1 MMRKTLL
8 FLVAATLGTTATG
21 CEDNPD
27 QFYKRAPA
35 GAGDRWNNGKTPPTY
50 DRDAKNG
57 FTDQFNSS
65 SKQDLCSGAEKH
77 DRWAKMV
84 REPIVP
90 PRKLAGI
97 DLAGGDDWKGL
108 DFRDAEKV
116 LCQSKSRA
124 IGDPENLGAAWG
136 DANEVEVDYS
146 MATNTITNW
155 QLNPGYRGKLEFESR
170 PEGLADNG
178 FADAAKRNPWGVH
191 KFSISIGTQIQKDGR
206 PHEIHWNNDCKPDNK
221 PGDLCWQLELT
232 EMYDALMF
240 TYSKD
245 LMSTQGNCVLEQKCL
260 GSKARGDIG
269 LFGVR
274 PLGTYLVVPNYR
286 TQPAAST
293 PAYFYGFYVKLMPFS
308 GAELYVKLD
317 DEGPWAFSAAIG
329 ENKKDCKQFLGVKY
343 GDFVANC
350 ININKA
356 ETMHSSGQP
365 LNQFILGKFKGGM
378 SRTKE
383 AFDFSVEAVSLNFLS
398 TRIGDDKTVG
408 DDWTPT
414 DSDFA
419 HEWEMDIRA
428 SGKVLNEWSADK
440 KSQTMAATGAI
451 YREYARRVQADI
463 NAKLAEWLP
472 EKAPLAATNGQRNIQ
487 CAPGYEP
494 TSGGKCHFKG
504 FGIGDSRCLM
514 NAGDTEWK
522 PAEGC
527 TGFEGFIT
535 PGDRDHV
542 NLSAY
547 PPGSDPLRVSFGW
560 RGAQLGIKTALKAG
574 DPLAIFCND
583 PPTNGAGKDQAA
595 DGTPAQCTDDNA
607 CFSSKCNAAKKQ
619 DKAKQPKP
627 EAGCPE
633 GWTDIGG
640 NTCQQNACPDG
651 WTDIG
656 ENKCQQ
662 NVRFCENPLKTHCQ
676 NQYDDGSGN
685 KVFSASHKRV
695 IDTLGKGDELKVPPA
710 LRDRKFY
717 FRHLAAAIVKY
728 LKAAPKDPTM
738 EQPKDLA
745 DPDFMPGGRACLPKD
760 AAGNV
765 LEEEPWNCEPEPDH
779 LLFDQMIANSDRDKF
794 EYIDRRYARDG
805 KEPLKVEYEVLINS
819 SNQQDWK
826 YHRKLT
832 RPERALYKY
841 METAKAST
849 DPNYRGDPDNLR
861 LTNLVGSA
869 ILAQNF
875 AGVSATKDAHYC
887 ASTLLPA
894 PPPGKTCLDEG
905 FCKEPDP
912 DCSSTPPMANGQFML
927 DDYHMP
933 LLKNYRGGFAGSGT
947 AFGIGTSYIK
957 LVQELPLIKSARV
970 ALPLFDDPYAPVA
983 PGPGIAAGNAPIL
996 IADWRPKTPANG
1008 IRIPVNEQLDKFIPS
1023 ATVVFGGS
1031 SLTLDL
1037 DYVETPEHTMRLE
1050 AVNSD
1055 SYMGNI
1061 FLCVDPNSGDLLSIE
1076 QYESMDVIQG
1086 WLNGHPG
1093 AREACGI
1100 MTRFSA
1106 FGDYPQM
1113 LHARVAGIVLDV
1125 GLGSGVGRITSV
1137 QIYDT
1142 TLE

>member
-84 REPIVP
+84 REPLIP

-97 DLAGGDDWKGL
+97 DLAGGDDWRGL
-108 DFRDAEKV
+108 DFREAERA
-116 LCQSKSRA
+116 LCQSKARA
-124 IGDPENLGAAWG
+124 ISDPEALGAAWG

-146 MATNTITNW
+146 IATNTITNW
-155 QLNPGYRGKLEFESR
+155 GLNPGYRGKLEFESR

-191 KFSISIGTQIQKDGR
+191 KFSISIGVQIQKDGR
-206 PHEIHWNNDCKPDNK
+206 PHEIHWNTDCSPESK

-232 EMYDALMF
+232 EMYDALMY

-245 LMSTQGNCVLEQKCL
+245 LASTQGNCVAEQKCL
-260 GSKARGDIG
+260 GSKAAGDVG

-286 TQPAAST
+286 IQPAGST

-317 DEGPWAFSAAIG
+317 DEGPYAFSPGIG
-329 ENKKDCKQFLGVKY
+329 ELKKDCKQFLGVKY
-343 GDFVANC
+343 GDFLANC

-383 AFDFSVEAVSLNFLS
+383 AYDFSVEAVSLNFLS
-398 TRIGDDKTVG
+398 SRIGEDKTVG
-408 DDWTPT
+408 DDWFPT
-414 DSDFA
+414 ESDFA

-440 KSQTMAATGAI
+440 RFQTMFATGAI
-451 YREYARRVQADI
+451 YREYARRVQDDI

-472 EKAPLAATNGQRNIQ
+472 EENPLAPANGTRAVQ
-487 CAPGYEP
+487 CQPGYVP
-494 TSGGKCHFKG
+494 NDAGKCRFQG
-504 FGIGDSRCLM
+504 FGIGDSHCLKSPG
-514 NAGDTEWK
+514 APADWK
-522 PAEGC
+522 PAKGC
-527 TGFEGFIT
+527 TGFEGFMT

-542 NLSAY
+542 NMSVY
-547 PPGSDPLRVSFGW
+547 PPGSDPLRVSMGW

-583 PPTNGAGKDQAA
+583 PPVNGAGKDEAA
-595 DGTPAQCTDDNA
+595 DHTPAQCADDNA
-607 CFSSKCNAAKKQ
+607 CYSSKCKANAKM
-619 DKAKQPKP
+619 DKPA
-627 EAGCPE
+627 EGGCPE
-633 GWTDIGG
+633 
-640 NTCQQNACPDG
+640 G

-662 NVRFCENPLKTHCQ
+662 NVRFCENPLKVFCKDR
-676 NQYDDGSGN
+676 YDDGSGN
-685 KVFSASHKRV
+685 KVLTGSYKRV
-695 IDTLGKGDELKVPPA
+695 LDILGGGKELGVPPA

-717 FRHLAAAIVKY
+717 FRHLAHAIVKY
-728 LKAAPKDPTM
+728 LKAAPKDPTA

-745 DPDFMPGGRACLPKD
+745 DPEFMPGGDRCQPRN
-760 AAGNV
+760 AAGQV
-765 LEEEPWNCEPEPDH
+765 IEQEPWNCEPEPDH
-779 LLFDQMIANSDRDKF
+779 LLFDQMIENSDRDKF
-794 EYIDRRYARDG
+794 EYIDRRYAIDG
-805 KEPLKVEYEVLINS
+805 KEPLKVEYEILINS

-826 YHRKLT
+826 YHRRLT

-841 METAKAST
+841 MAGANGK
-849 DPNYRGDPDNLR
+849 GDPDNTR

-869 ILAQNF
+869 ILSQNW
-875 AGVSATKDAHYC
+875 AGVSAEKDAHYC

-894 PPPGKTCLDEG
+894 PTPGKTCRDKG
-905 FCKEPDP
+905 FCLEPDP
-912 DCSSTPPMANGQFML
+912 DCAAAGSTPPMSNGQFML
-927 DDYHMP
+927 DDYNMP
-933 LLKNYRGGFAGSGT
+933 LLKNYRGGFAETGT
-947 AFGIGTSYIK
+947 IFHLGTNYIK
-957 LVQELPLIKSARV
+957 LVEELPLIKSARLQV
-970 ALPLFDDPYAPVA
+970 PFFDNPYAPA
-983 PGPGIAAGNAPIL
+983 AAGPGIAAGNGPIL
-996 IADWRPKTPANG
+996 IADWRPETPANG

-1023 ATVVFGGS
+1023 ASIVFGGS

-1037 DYVETPEHTMRLE
+1037 DYVQQPDKTMRLE
-1050 AVNSD
+1050 AVTSD

-1076 QYESMDVIQG
+1076 QYESMDVIQN
-1086 WLNGHPG
+1086 WLNTHPG
-1093 AREACGI
+1093 SRQACGI

-1113 LHARVAGIVLDV
+1113 LHARNAGVVLDV
-1125 GLGSGVGRITSV
+1125 GLGSGVGRVTNV

-1142 TLE
+1142 SLE